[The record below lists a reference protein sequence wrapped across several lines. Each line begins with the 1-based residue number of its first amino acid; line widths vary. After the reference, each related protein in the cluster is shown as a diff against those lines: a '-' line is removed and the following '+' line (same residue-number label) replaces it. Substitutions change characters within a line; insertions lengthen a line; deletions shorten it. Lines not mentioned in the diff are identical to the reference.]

1 MRIIERNPGGK
12 EGIIEVTKED
22 YEESLRKHPH
32 PGCECH
38 VKKIVDNIYPWAT
51 VLLAQARTVQIS
63 ELFEIIDGTR
73 SRSVFH
79 DWSCP
84 GQ

>member
-38 VKKIVDNIYPWAT
+38 VKPGRYRFRRGGFTPEQRRAFREEWERKRN
-51 VLLAQARTVQIS
+51 
-63 ELFEIIDGTR
+63 LFENDNA
-73 SRSVFH
+73 
-79 DWSCP
+79 P
-84 GQ
+84 GIPQ